1 MARITEL
8 ELQNIRHLVLNADMD
23 VEKYKDYVE
32 NTTDAQFK
40 QFFQKSLDSA
50 TKNKQDLMKFLQ

>member
-23 VEKYKDYVE
+23 VEKYKDYAE
-32 NTTDAQFK
+32 NTTDTQFK
-40 QFFQKSLDSA
+40 QFFQKSMDSA